1 MGEEVGHEAGP
12 SRNWWTAE
20 EESPLRDGVMD
31 LDDSPSKS
39 MLQGTNKGHQRK
51 VSSLDIQSSNSE
63 SNTEEEIFKYWAT
76 EDVRKQ
82 NMKILHSATDSTLVE
97 EAMRYGSV
105 SLWKGERVPGS
116 SHLIPFLFDRAPEGS
131 ITIVQDLSG
140 RGLSLRGAEWS
151 SGLNNPHAVRGE
163 KEDRWEESDLAKFSL
178 FLGFSTEGL
187 EEEILDFLLKSGKEG
202 REFMGRE
209 GSRETLHRVKGVK
222 LQWLMKLKLLSWNV
236 WGANEKVK
244 RKIIKSFIRNQ
255 RVDLM
260 CIQETKIHQMSE
272 GVVRSLGSGRF
283 LDWRALDT
291 NGTAGG
297 ILICWDK
304 RTLEILEWE
313 EGQFS
318 LSCRFRNVENG
329 TVWVF
334 TRVYGPFT
342 KEERECLWEEI
353 GAIRGLWEDPWCVG
367 GDYNITLF
375 QRERSRQ
382 GRITSA
388 MRRFAQIVD
397 EVGLMDIPLQGGV
410 FTWSGGPN
418 NQSWARLDRFLVNSS
433 WLDQFSGV
441 FQRRLPR
448 PLSDHFPVLLE
459 GGGLRRGSASFR
471 LATKL
476 KEIKQRLKV
485 WNKEVFGNLGCNKA
499 AALQQVE
506 FWDLVERDRIL
517 SMEEMEL
524 KKEAKENYKKWVLL
538 EETHWRQLSRE
549 IWLREGDRNTG
560 YFHRMANAKRR
571 NNYLD
576 RIKIDG
582 VCISEEQEMREG
594 IANAYQQML
603 SEESG
608 WQADIEG

>member
-1 MGEEVGHEAGP
+1 M
-12 SRNWWTAE
+12 
-20 EESPLRDGVMD
+20 
-31 LDDSPSKS
+31 
-39 MLQGTNKGHQRK
+39 
-51 VSSLDIQSSNSE
+51 SN
-63 SNTEEEIFKYWAT
+63 Y
-76 EDVRKQ
+76 
-82 NMKILHSATDSTLVE
+82 
-97 EAMRYGSV
+97 
-105 SLWKGERVPGS
+105 
-116 SHLIPFLFDRAPEGS
+116 
-131 ITIVQDLSG
+131 SG
-140 RGLSLRGAEWS
+140 
-151 SGLNNPHAVRGE
+151 
-163 KEDRWEESDLAKFSL
+163 
-178 FLGFSTEGL
+178 
-187 EEEILDFLLKSGKEG
+187 
-202 REFMGRE
+202 
-209 GSRETLHRVKGVK
+209 
-222 LQWLMKLKLLSWNV
+222 LMKLKLLSWNV

-272 GVVRSLGSGRF
+272 GVVRSLGLGRF
-283 LDWRALDT
+283 LDWRALDA

-459 GGGLRRGSASFR
+459 GGGLRRGPSPFRFENMWLKVEGFQDLIRSWWWEIEVRGSASFR

-476 KEIKQRLKV
+476 KEIKQKLKV

-517 SMEEMEL
+517 SMEETEL

-560 YFHRMANAKRR
+560 YFHRMANANRR

-582 VCISEEQEMREG
+582 VCLFEEQEVREG

-603 SEESG
+603 SEDSG
-608 WQADIEG
+608 WQAHWEAAFRSDQPPRSRKFGSSFL